1 MALIIHTNMKILQC
15 FTERTS
21 LRNKN
26 PLTNLLKKKKKK
38 RETINLLCTTF
49 LWAFQV
55 GGD

>member
-1 MALIIHTNMKILQC
+1 MALTIHTNMKILQC

-26 PLTNLLKKKKKK
+26 LLTSPFKKKK
-38 RETINLLCTTF
+38 RKETINLLCTTF